1 MKLCRQIIRL
11 IPTPCIPQQIS
22 SSCPLFTMTDTQ
34 DTKITLYWLE
44 KSRAQRIVWLL
55 EELNIPYEIKTFK
68 RKADMTAP
76 NELKKIQPLGKSPV
90 ITITTPNCPEPL
102 VLAESA
108 VIIEYLCTHFGGEK
122 LIPQR
127 YAAGKQGQVGG
138 ETEAWMRYQYFMHYT
153 EGSLTPFLVMKVVM
167 NSVRNAPVPFFI
179 KPVTRMIASKV
190 EGAFINPNIHTH
202 LAFLEDQIKT
212 APGGGPFLCGDQI
225 TSADIQLSYSVIA
238 ALSRQPSLRSQYP
251 GVAAYADRLQAIES
265 YKRGVAKIER
275 IEGTFTASL

>member
-1 MKLCRQIIRL
+1 M
-11 IPTPCIPQQIS
+11 
-22 SSCPLFTMTDTQ
+22 
-34 DTKITLYWLE
+34 
-44 KSRAQRIVWLL
+44 

-153 EGSLTPFLVMKVVM
+153 EGSLMPFLVMKVVM
-167 NSVRNAPVPFFI
+167 NSISILHRSLIVDNELMILRCEECAGPVLHQ
-179 KPVTRMIASKV
+179 AS
-190 EGAFINPNIHTH
+190 
-202 LAFLEDQIKT
+202 D
-212 APGGGPFLCGDQI
+212 
-225 TSADIQLSYSVIA
+225 
-238 ALSRQPSLRSQYP
+238 
-251 GVAAYADRLQAIES
+251 
-265 YKRGVAKIER
+265 
-275 IEGTFTASL
+275 

>member
-1 MKLCRQIIRL
+1 
-11 IPTPCIPQQIS
+11 
-22 SSCPLFTMTDTQ
+22 MTDTR

-55 EELNIPYEIKTFK
+55 EELNVPYEIKTFK

-76 NELKKIQPLGKSPV
+76 DELKKIHPLGKSPV
-90 ITITTPNCPEPL
+90 VTITTPNSPEPL

-108 VIIEYLCTHFGGEK
+108 VIIEYLCTHFGGER

-127 YAAGKQGQVGG
+127 YAEGKEGQVGG

-153 EGSLTPFLVMKVVM
+153 EGSLAPFLVMKVVIDG
-167 NSVRNAPVPFFI
+167 VRNAPVPFFI

-190 EGAFINPNIHTH
+190 DGAFINPNVHTH
-202 LAFLEDQIKT
+202 LGFLEDRLKT
-212 APGGGPFLCGDQI
+212 APGGGPYLCGDKI
-225 TSADIQLSYSVIA
+225 TAADIHLSYSVIA
-238 ALSRQPSLRSQYP
+238 ALSRLAPLRSQYP

-265 YKRGVAKIER
+265 YKRGVAQIER

>member
-1 MKLCRQIIRL
+1 
-11 IPTPCIPQQIS
+11 
-22 SSCPLFTMTDTQ
+22 MTDTQ

-76 NELKKIQPLGKSPV
+76 DELKKIQPLGKSPV

-202 LAFLEDQIKT
+202 LAFLEDQLKT